1 MALQIVT
8 IPCLSDNYA
17 YLIRDIDTDQV
28 AVVDVPDAE
37 PILGALKDLDWSLD
51 KILITHHHYDHIDG
65 VEALKAATGAQVY
78 GAKADAHRLPPLDT
92 ELSEGDTF
100 ELGAETCDVLDVSGH
115 TVGHIAFV
123 FKKAEAAFSAD
134 SLMALGCGRL
144 FEGDADMMWGTMKKF
159 KALSDDTLVY
169 SGHEYTAS
177 NAAFALTIEPDNA
190 DLQTR
195 IEDITDKRAH
205 DIPTVPASIGLE
217 KATNPFMRANLKEV
231 KALVGM
237 AGAKDA
243 EVFGE
248 IRRRKDNF

>member
-1 MALQIVT
+1 MALQIIT

-17 YLIRDIDTDQV
+17 YLIRDEETDQV
-28 AVVDVPDAE
+28 AVVDVPDAS
-37 PILGALKDLDWSLD
+37 PIIGVLKDLDWSLD

-65 VEALKAATGAQVY
+65 VAALKSETGAQVY
-78 GAKADAHRLPPLDT
+78 GAKADKHRLPDLDV

-100 ELGAETCDVLDVSGH
+100 KLGTEVCDVLDVSGH

-123 FKKAEAAFSAD
+123 FKNAEAVFSAD

-144 FEGDADMMWGTMKKF
+144 FEGDPAMMWNTMKKF
-159 KALSDDTLVY
+159 KALTDDTLVY

-177 NAAFALTIEPDNA
+177 NAAFALTIEPNNV

-195 IEDITDKRAH
+195 IEDITDKRAN
-205 DIPTVPASIGLE
+205 DIPTVPASIGME
-217 KATNPFMRANLKEV
+217 KATNPFMRADLKEV
-231 KALVGM
+231 KTLVDM
-237 AGAKDA
+237 AGASDA
-243 EVFGE
+243 DVFGE